1 MKVKIA
7 AVILWPKDE
16 QHDPRRITFKMKG
29 VEVITGSSETGKSSL
44 IPIVDY
50 CLGSSRCAIPIGVIR
65 RTVDWFG
72 VVLRHPGG
80 EILLARRNPGVQTQT
95 SEMYIQQARRVT
107 IPRRLDEEPRINTE
121 VAVETLNRLA
131 KLPSLPLDPNAESG
145 WGGRPSFRDTA
156 AFQFQPQHIVA
167 NPYTLFFKA
176 DTYEHQQKLKNI
188 FPLVLGAMDVA
199 SIEASR
205 RLRIVEDEL
214 GKTTEDIER
223 AHQRQQNVI
232 LDFRTFYSRA
242 RELGLL
248 PNAPDVGDEWS
259 VDTYVRFLSQVP
271 RTLDEQPFPSP
282 PEGAS
287 RRAMRELT
295 RVREEERDVAHA
307 IDDRKR
313 KLGRLQLVRTSTSR
327 FATSAAA
334 QRERVAPVRWFAE
347 HLRTINNC
355 VVCGSDTRAATE
367 EMGRLATI
375 VEDFEHSTAGVEGV
389 EALLD
394 RETAAI
400 EEDLRRLE
408 GRLAEIRRDLGRL
421 DRQSDEIRG
430 SRQEL
435 QEVYRF
441 VGRLQQELEKFAAV
455 DASSGLEVRAARL
468 REEAAALR
476 RSINLQESE
485 RRLNAAADAISIKIR
500 HYARILRVE
509 HADRPAHVDVR
520 NLTLTVASGDGRKDY
535 LWEIGSAANWMGYH
549 LASLLAL
556 HEYFIESSQ
565 AGVSVPVPQF
575 LFIDQPTQ
583 AFFPER
589 WSARR
594 EDTRD
599 DPQFDSDDTAR
610 VRRVFEALSSA
621 VARTRGRLQIVLID
635 HVGESEWHDMKDV
648 HLVERWRE
656 GNALIP
662 SHWLT

>member
-1 MKVKIA
+1 MKAKIR
-7 AVILWPKDE
+7 AVVLWPKNE
-16 QHDPRRITFKMKG
+16 QLRPRQIDFKMKG
-29 VEVITGSSETGKSSL
+29 IEVITGSSETGKSSL

-50 CLGSSRCAIPIGVIR
+50 CLGSSRCAIPVGVIR

-95 SEMYIQQARRVT
+95 SEMYIQQARRVA
-107 IPRRLDEEPRINTE
+107 IPGRLDGEPKITTE
-121 VAVETLNRLA
+121 VAVETMNRLA

-205 RLRIVEDEL
+205 RLRFVDDEL
-214 GKTTEDIER
+214 AKVNEELQR
-223 AHQRQQNVI
+223 AHQRQQDAI
-232 LDFRTFYSRA
+232 SDFRTFYSRA

-248 PNAPDVGDEWS
+248 PNAPDSGDEWG
-259 VDTYVRFLSQVP
+259 VDTYVRFLSPVP
-271 RTLDEQPFPSP
+271 DSLKEQPFPSP

-287 RRAMRELT
+287 RRATRELA

-313 KLGRLQLVRTSTSR
+313 KLGRLQLVRTSTSH
-327 FATSAAA
+327 FAASATA
-334 QRERVAPVRWFAE
+334 QRERVAPAGWFADQ
-347 HLRTINNC
+347 LRASNNC
-355 VVCGSDTRAATE
+355 VVCGSDTRVATE
-367 EMGRLATI
+367 EMKRLATI
-375 VEDFEHSTAGVEGV
+375 IQEFEHSTAGVEGV

-394 RETAAI
+394 REAAAV

-408 GRLAEIRRDLGRL
+408 SRLAEVRRDLGRL

-430 SRQEL
+430 SRHEL

-441 VGRLQQELEKFAAV
+441 VGRLQQELEKFAAA
-455 DASSGLEVRAARL
+455 DSSGGLETTAAKL
-468 REEAAALR
+468 RQEAAALR
-476 RSINLQESE
+476 QLINVQESE
-485 RRLNAAADAISIKIR
+485 RRLTAAADAISIKIR

-509 HADRPAHVDVR
+509 HADRPAYVDIR
-520 NLTLTVASGDGRKDY
+520 NLTLTVASGEGRKDY

-556 HEYFIESSQ
+556 HEFFIESSQ
-565 AGVSVPVPQF
+565 AGASMPVPQF

-589 WSARR
+589 WAVRR
-594 EDTRD
+594 EDTSH
-599 DPQFDSDDTAR
+599 DPQLDGDDTAR
-610 VRRVFEALSSA
+610 VRRVFEALASA
-621 VARTRGRLQIVLID
+621 VSRTDGKLQIVLID
-635 HVGESEWHDMKDV
+635 HVGEGAWHGMKDV

-662 SHWLT
+662 SDWLT